1 MTSFVEQWVRSRSF
15 AATFVAALLVPA
27 LLAAQG
33 PNSLRGR
40 VRDENSRPV
49 SFAQIQLEPGD
60 RRVVADQ
67 SGDFTIAS
75 IADGEYQIRVRRIGF
90 EPTQVTIRLPFGEPA
105 LDITM
110 QSLPRL
116 LDSVRIRERG
126 PVARYTGIVV
136 DDFDEPVVG
145 AEVIAA
151 GAADLHVRTDS
162 AGHFRL
168 LKAQKGT
175 LVLRVRKFGYT
186 PYFGSLSL
194 RAEREDTIRVK
205 RHPQG
210 LPEAYILAESGFG
223 RDTFAYIELDSR
235 MRWKSSGAGIASR
248 EDLDR
253 WADMDLCQA
262 LMRTPAA
269 SSMQLRESECSVPR
283 CIVVD
288 GLQPQILPLNMFKAA
303 EVETFEYHPRDL
315 TGTLAHRIG
324 LMCNRRALGASRATG
339 GFVVWLRRRQ

>member
-1 MTSFVEQWVRSRSF
+1 MKNLVVLHSRWL
-15 AATFVAALLVPA
+15 AVVMAILVLVPA
-27 LLAAQG
+27 HLPAQG

-49 SFAQIQLEPGD
+49 SFAQIQLVPGD

-75 IADGEYQIRVRRIGF
+75 IPDGEYQLRVRRIGF
-90 EPTQVTIRLPFGEPA
+90 EPTQVTVRLPYGEPA
-105 LDITM
+105 LVITM

-126 PVARYTGIVV
+126 PVARYTGIVI
-136 DDFDEPVVG
+136 DDFDQPVVG

-151 GAADLHVRTDS
+151 GASDHGVRTDS

-283 CIVVD
+283 CIVMD
-288 GLQPQILPLNMFKAA
+288 GLRPQILPLNLIKAD
-303 EVETFEYHPRDL
+303 EVEVFEYHPRDL
-315 TGTLAHRIG
+315 TGTIANRIG
-324 LMCNRRALGASRATG
+324 LMCDRRALGASRVNG
-339 GFVVWLRRRQ
+339 GFVVWLRRRQP

>member
-1 MTSFVEQWVRSRSF
+1 MLHHSRWS
-15 AATFVAALLVPA
+15 AAVAAILA
-27 LLAAQG
+27 LLPAQLTAQG

-40 VRDENSRPV
+40 VTDESGRPV
-49 SFAQIQLEPGD
+49 SFAQIQLDPGD

-75 IADGEYQIRVRRIGF
+75 IPDGEYQLRVRRIGF
-90 EPTQVTIRLPFGEPA
+90 EPTQVMVRFPFAGPS
-105 LDITM
+105 LTITM
-110 QSLPRL
+110 TSLPRV
-116 LDSVRIRERG
+116 LDSVLIRERG
-126 PVARYTGIVV
+126 PVARYTGIVI
-136 DDFDEPVVG
+136 DDLDQPVVG

-151 GAADLHVRTDS
+151 GASDHGVRTDS

-175 LVLRVRKFGYT
+175 LVLRVRKFGYA

-210 LPEAYILAESGFG
+210 LPEAYILAQSGFG

-288 GLQPQILPLNMFKAA
+288 GLQPRILPLNMFKAA
-303 EVETFEYHPRDL
+303 EVEAFEYHPRDL

-324 LMCNRRALGASRATG
+324 LMCSRRALGTSRATG

>member
-1 MTSFVEQWVRSRSF
+1 MRSRAAVF
-15 AATFVAALLVPA
+15 AICLLIPA
-27 LLAAQG
+27 HLAAQG
-33 PNSLRGR
+33 PNTLRGR
-40 VRDENSRPV
+40 VSDETSRPV
-49 SFAQIQLEPGD
+49 PFAQITLNPGD
-60 RRVVADQ
+60 RRIVTDQ
-67 SGDFTIAS
+67 NGDFNIAS
-75 IADGEYQIRVRRIGF
+75 IADGEYQLRVRRIGF
-90 EPTQVTIRLPFGEPA
+90 EPTTVRVRLPLEQSPFR
-105 LDITM
+105 ITM
-110 QSLPRL
+110 TALPRI

-126 PVARYTGIVV
+126 PVVRYTGIVI
-136 DDFDEPVVG
+136 DDFDQPVMG

-151 GAADLHVRTDS
+151 GASDLGVRTDS

-175 LVLRVRKFGYT
+175 LLLRVRKFGYT

-194 RAEREDTIRVK
+194 RAEREDTVRVK

-283 CIVVD
+283 CIVMD
-288 GLQPQILPLNMFKAA
+288 GLRPQILPLNLINAD
-303 EVETFEYHPRDL
+303 EVEAFEYHPRDL
-315 TGTLAHRIG
+315 TGTIANRTG
-324 LMCNRRALGASRATG
+324 LMCNRRALGASKATG
-339 GFVVWLRRRQ
+339 GFVVWLRRHQ